1 MSFWKK
7 YRKLHIWLAVDLTVL
22 GLYLALRQNQQL
34 MNSFAD
40 HVTTLLKAALGRLC
54 ALTSLSIMEILY
66 ALAAVGAVAY
76 TVWSVIAVVKA
87 RGHRGRRVYSALLGA
102 ADGILT
108 VYVLFCL
115 MWGVNYWTD
124 SFQDRSGIT
133 AQPVA
138 AEDLKNVTAY
148 FAERLSELFPF
159 LEFPDTGVKAVRC
172 SRIMSV
178 MGFTGV
184 YFACVGESNVNVD
197 SPACLLPSTIA
208 HELAHQRGVA
218 WEQECNF
225 LGVLASVTSGMPDY
239 IYSGWLLG
247 FIHLGNALYETDPEA
262 YWAIRGTLPA
272 AVEADLRDNSAYWD
286 QFRDNVVEKVSDTVY
301 DAALKSYGDA
311 NGMKSYSM
319 VVELLVAYYKDLV

>member
-1 MSFWKK
+1 M
-7 YRKLHIWLAVDLTVL
+7 
-22 GLYLALRQNQQL
+22 
-34 MNSFAD
+34 
-40 HVTTLLKAALGRLC
+40 
-54 ALTSLSIMEILY
+54 
-66 ALAAVGAVAY
+66 
-76 TVWSVIAVVKA
+76 
-87 RGHRGRRVYSALLGA
+87 
-102 ADGILT
+102 
-108 VYVLFCL
+108 
-115 MWGVNYWTD
+115 
-124 SFQDRSGIT
+124 
-133 AQPVA
+133 
-138 AEDLKNVTAY
+138 
-148 FAERLSELFPF
+148 
-159 LEFPDTGVKAVRC
+159 
-172 SRIMSV
+172 
-178 MGFTGV
+178 
-184 YFACVGESNVNVD
+184 NVD

-262 YWAIRGTLPA
+262 YWAIRSTLPA